1 MKTFIKPFTQ
11 QEQIPEVGIAAAVE
25 VMRSGRLHRY
35 NTLPNELGETDHL
48 ELEFA
53 KLMGLPYCLACSSG
67 GYALHIAMR
76 AAGIKA
82 GDKVLC
88 NAFTLAP
95 VPGAIHNSGA
105 IPILV
110 DVADDYKVDLDD
122 LELKA
127 KTSGASFFML
137 SHMRGHIAD
146 MDRIVEICKQHNLV
160 LIEDCAHT
168 MGASW
173 KGRKSGSF
181 GDVACF
187 STQTY
192 KHINSGEGGF
202 LITPHD
208 DIMARAIMYSG
219 SYMLFDRHQ
228 ASPPK
233 AAFDSIRYETP
244 NYSGR
249 MDNLRAA
256 ILRPQLADLQ
266 TQCERWNQSYKIL
279 EKILNNCAQ
288 ISIPARLAEEEFVA
302 SSIQFSVP
310 TLASEQI
317 LEFVKICQARGV
329 VIKWFG
335 AKEPQDYTS
344 RYDSWRYIEKMPYL
358 PKTEKV
364 LSSLLDMRIPLTFNQ
379 QDCELIADIIVEVV
393 GEVVGGV
400 VSKLTDEVVAE
411 DL

>member
-1 MKTFIKPFTQ
+1 MKKFIKPFTQ

-110 DVADDYKVDLDD
+110 DVANDYKVDLDD

-127 KTSGASFFML
+127 KTSGAGFFML

-266 TQCERWNQSYKIL
+266 TQCGRWNQSYKTL

-288 ISIPARLAEEEFVA
+288 ISVPARLTEEEFVA

-310 TLASEQI
+310 TLVSEQI
-317 LEFVKICQARGV
+317 LDLVKICQARGV
-329 VIKWFG
+329 IIKWFG

-344 RYDSWRYIEKMPYL
+344 RYDSWRYIEQMPYL

-400 VSKLTDEVVAE
+400 VAKLTDEVVAE

>member
-127 KTSGASFFML
+127 KTSGAGFFML

-160 LIEDCAHT
+160 LVEDCAHT

-233 AAFDSIRYETP
+233 AAFDAIRYETP

-266 TQCERWNQSYKIL
+266 TQCRRWNQSYKTL

-288 ISIPARLAEEEFVA
+288 ISVPTRLAEEEFVA

-317 LEFVKICQARGV
+317 LELVKICQARGV
-329 VIKWFG
+329 IIKWFG

-344 RYDSWRYIEKMPYL
+344 RYDSWRYIEQMPYL